1 MTITETSS
9 SDTDQIEIVGHM
21 SAADFTHEWDLIAYA
36 QANPTAWIN
45 CGCGDTN
52 CPCGGDG
59 GYPGWV
65 YATEIGECPTGATG
79 DVR

>member
-1 MTITETSS
+1 MTTIAEI
-9 SDTDQIEIVGHM
+9 SDHEVEIGIDTHASV
-21 SAADFTHEWDLIAYA
+21 ADFTHEWDLIAYA

-65 YATEIGECPTGATG
+65 YATEIGECPTEATG